1 MGNEIQHRIRTG
13 CFLSRITSSDWRPA
27 SSGKARSKSSTIGS
41 KMRWRPKKN
50 FLGVFFFLIKLAVI
64 STPIFLVLGDVVQE
78 PITNI
83 EPTDSVIQ
91 HGFLCSDKGGL
102 MVTMADTV
110 LGLVGGL
117 GRMQNGL
124 LTELNRG
131 REKLVHFGS
140 HLTTV
145 DSILASIMTTMVGW
159 SQSVNMYCLF
169 IHLGEGR
176 AVILVKPDNCRL
188 VENILQVINYT
199 IKDLEI
205 MKAKLSMMCSDNM
218 MISKAGIEENYI
230 SLPSVI
236 SREERNLNLEEY
248 KPTQTIMRVISLLV
262 AAIRGR
268 LDMVGVSVQFWAD
281 CQTKLSIEWTARV
294 CGFEERDR
302 MVAWFQGVVDG
313 VVTEEGKV
321 GISLITEKMG
331 VLELCQAT
339 IDNDRGDQDLILH
352 LLVSKQ
358 TQLEEGT
365 VLYTSEEERVCVY
378 WQYLPT
384 MDSMWTSI
392 PMTFMTWSQAM
403 NKCCPNTLVNI
414 TNGVYCIKLS
424 LIPGRSL
431 SVRVLLPAIHAALC
445 W

>member
-13 CFLSRITSSDWRPA
+13 CFLSRITSSDWRHA
-27 SSGKARSKSSTIGS
+27 SSGKARSKSSTNGS

-50 FLGVFFFLIKLAVI
+50 FLGVFSFLIKLAVI
-64 STPIFLVLGDVVQE
+64 STPIFLVMGDVMQG

-91 HGFLCSDKGGL
+91 HGFLCSDTGGW
-102 MVTMADTV
+102 MITMADTV
-110 LGLVGGL
+110 LGLDEGL
-117 GRMQNGL
+117 ARMQNGL
-124 LTELNRG
+124 LTEFNRG
-131 REKLVHFGS
+131 REKLVHFES
-140 HLTTV
+140 HMTTV
-145 DSILASIMTTMVGW
+145 DYMLAIVMTTMVAW
-159 SQSVNMYCLF
+159 SQSVNMYCLN
-169 IHLGEGR
+169 IHLGEGN

-188 VENILQVINYT
+188 VENI
-199 IKDLEI
+199 
-205 MKAKLSMMCSDNM
+205 
-218 MISKAGIEENYI
+218 
-230 SLPSVI
+230 
-236 SREERNLNLEEY
+236 
-248 KPTQTIMRVISLLV
+248 
-262 AAIRGR
+262 
-268 LDMVGVSVQFWAD
+268 WAD
-281 CQTKLSIEWTARV
+281 CQTKLSNEWTARE

-321 GISLITEKMG
+321 GISLVTEEMG

-339 IDNDRGDQDLILH
+339 IDNDRGDQNLILH

-358 TQLEEGT
+358 PQLEEGT
-365 VLYTSEEERVCVY
+365 VLYNSEEERVCIY

-392 PMTFMTWSQAM
+392 PETFMAWSKAM

-414 TNGVYCIKLS
+414 TNGVYCIELS
-424 LIPGRSL
+424 LIPGR
-431 SVRVLLPAIHAALC
+431 VLLPATHAALC